1 MDKTL
6 KIFLFIFLPQGWFFL
21 IVLLK
26 NILCYKSVVLI
37 SARQFGNVLNVCFL
51 CVWCRNWNIS
61 LPDKIEAL
69 NGSCVSIN
77 CRFDIPELYDLHLTD
92 TAGGVWYKTVNAI
105 KTLVFNSSRPT
116 LSLFKGNI
124 TGKLRDKDC
133 TTIFF
138 NSTSNHRGIYNF
150 RIEGKNTLKYVF
162 GQKSV
167 SIDVIES
174 PPNPTVK
181 MFMGQMEVQEVLEGN
196 AVNLRCSA
204 ITLCYSST
212 PTKKKRKTKKKQ
224 KKKKNK
230 KQQQQNQTEII
241 SDLNFT
247 ASHLQHGVTFI
258 CNITYQLQNR
268 NATAQSNITLRVL
281 YAPKNT
287 SVSVFPSDS
296 VLEGASV
303 SLTCRSDANPAVLN
317 YTWFR
322 ENGGRLEQLQ
332 TGQNLTVNVTDRTH
346 TGRYYC
352 RAGNQH
358 GTQNTSVLLDIQ
370 YPPKNT
376 SISSIPSS
384 TVLEGNPVTLICN
397 ANANPALV
405 NYTWYRENSGQFQLL
420 QTGYNLTFSI
430 TNSKQSGNYYCIAGN
445 KHGQQ
450 NTSVLLDIQYA
461 SEVSSSKCDKTQQTV
476 CLCEVHGN
484 PSSKVEW
491 FLSGRLITNSTNI
504 LIREERLSQTNL
516 KSYVTL
522 LQSPTLNDILQ
533 CVSTNT
539 RGTASTKFQLVASPQ
554 ETTTKIVHRLYPL
567 YILGLFPQKRD
578 LVLKKEMK
586 TSQKIICIILF
597 LKGVWCRDWNISL
610 PEKIEALTGSCVT
623 INCTFDI
630 NNTYDLDLNDTAVG
644 IWFKNNHDASGTIM
658 YNSSISNNLGK
669 ITGNLK
675 DKDCTTDFYNV
686 SSNHSA
692 KFFFRIEGKGK
703 LRWTYAQ
710 KYVSIHVIESPP
722 NPTVKMFMG
731 QMEVQEVL
739 EGNAVNLRCS
749 AITLCCSSSPPT
761 LTWRSTDGLSL
772 NENNRQQQQNQ
783 TEIISDLN
791 FTASHL
797 QHGVTFICN
806 ITYQLQNR
814 NATAQSNITLRVLY
828 APKNTSVSVFPS
840 DSVLEGASVS
850 LTCRSDANPAVL
862 NYTWFR
868 ENGGRLEQLQTG
880 QNLTVNVTDRT
891 HARYYC
897 RAGNQHGTQNTSVL
911 LDIQCAPKN
920 TSVSVFPSDSVLEG
934 TSVTLTC
941 RSDANPA
948 VLNYTWFRENRGRLE
963 QLQTGQN
970 LTVNVTDRT
979 HTGRYYCRVENQY
992 GTENTSVLLDI
1003 QCEYKQFQLFFPACT
1018 VV

>member
-1 MDKTL
+1 
-6 KIFLFIFLPQGWFFL
+6 
-21 IVLLK
+21 
-26 NILCYKSVVLI
+26 
-37 SARQFGNVLNVCFL
+37 
-51 CVWCRNWNIS
+51 
-61 LPDKIEAL
+61 
-69 NGSCVSIN
+69 
-77 CRFDIPELYDLHLTD
+77 
-92 TAGGVWYKTVNAI
+92 
-105 KTLVFNSSRPT
+105 
-116 LSLFKGNI
+116 
-124 TGKLRDKDC
+124 
-133 TTIFF
+133 
-138 NSTSNHRGIYNF
+138 
-150 RIEGKNTLKYVF
+150 
-162 GQKSV
+162 
-167 SIDVIES
+167 
-174 PPNPTVK
+174 
-181 MFMGQMEVQEVLEGN
+181 
-196 AVNLRCSA
+196 
-204 ITLCYSST
+204 
-212 PTKKKRKTKKKQ
+212 
-224 KKKKNK
+224 
-230 KQQQQNQTEII
+230 
-241 SDLNFT
+241 
-247 ASHLQHGVTFI
+247 
-258 CNITYQLQNR
+258 
-268 NATAQSNITLRVL
+268 
-281 YAPKNT
+281 
-287 SVSVFPSDS
+287 
-296 VLEGASV
+296 
-303 SLTCRSDANPAVLN
+303 
-317 YTWFR
+317 
-322 ENGGRLEQLQ
+322 
-332 TGQNLTVNVTDRTH
+332 
-346 TGRYYC
+346 
-352 RAGNQH
+352 
-358 GTQNTSVLLDIQ
+358 
-370 YPPKNT
+370 
-376 SISSIPSS
+376 
-384 TVLEGNPVTLICN
+384 
-397 ANANPALV
+397 
-405 NYTWYRENSGQFQLL
+405 
-420 QTGYNLTFSI
+420 
-430 TNSKQSGNYYCIAGN
+430 
-445 KHGQQ
+445 
-450 NTSVLLDIQYA
+450 
-461 SEVSSSKCDKTQQTV
+461 
-476 CLCEVHGN
+476 
-484 PSSKVEW
+484 
-491 FLSGRLITNSTNI
+491 
-504 LIREERLSQTNL
+504 
-516 KSYVTL
+516 
-522 LQSPTLNDILQ
+522 
-533 CVSTNT
+533 
-539 RGTASTKFQLVASPQ
+539 
-554 ETTTKIVHRLYPL
+554 
-567 YILGLFPQKRD
+567 
-578 LVLKKEMK
+578 MK

-1003 QCEYKQFQLFFPACT
+1003 QCFNFSFVLIGVAVGVSMIVILCAITCICKRRGGAVQNRKPSQNRPEGTTRSISTNENEGESIYVNRDVLSSAGADTPNQQESLHYASITFTEHKTEPGESRRVSSLDTVYSVLKYSSAGMQKCTTDVSADVVTKQVKSKNSDEADELADSVSQLYAQVKRRNPRST
-1018 VV
+1018 GD

>member
-1 MDKTL
+1 
-6 KIFLFIFLPQGWFFL
+6 
-21 IVLLK
+21 
-26 NILCYKSVVLI
+26 
-37 SARQFGNVLNVCFL
+37 
-51 CVWCRNWNIS
+51 
-61 LPDKIEAL
+61 
-69 NGSCVSIN
+69 
-77 CRFDIPELYDLHLTD
+77 
-92 TAGGVWYKTVNAI
+92 
-105 KTLVFNSSRPT
+105 
-116 LSLFKGNI
+116 
-124 TGKLRDKDC
+124 
-133 TTIFF
+133 
-138 NSTSNHRGIYNF
+138 
-150 RIEGKNTLKYVF
+150 
-162 GQKSV
+162 
-167 SIDVIES
+167 
-174 PPNPTVK
+174 
-181 MFMGQMEVQEVLEGN
+181 
-196 AVNLRCSA
+196 
-204 ITLCYSST
+204 
-212 PTKKKRKTKKKQ
+212 
-224 KKKKNK
+224 
-230 KQQQQNQTEII
+230 
-241 SDLNFT
+241 
-247 ASHLQHGVTFI
+247 
-258 CNITYQLQNR
+258 
-268 NATAQSNITLRVL
+268 
-281 YAPKNT
+281 
-287 SVSVFPSDS
+287 
-296 VLEGASV
+296 
-303 SLTCRSDANPAVLN
+303 
-317 YTWFR
+317 
-322 ENGGRLEQLQ
+322 
-332 TGQNLTVNVTDRTH
+332 
-346 TGRYYC
+346 
-352 RAGNQH
+352 
-358 GTQNTSVLLDIQ
+358 
-370 YPPKNT
+370 
-376 SISSIPSS
+376 
-384 TVLEGNPVTLICN
+384 
-397 ANANPALV
+397 
-405 NYTWYRENSGQFQLL
+405 
-420 QTGYNLTFSI
+420 
-430 TNSKQSGNYYCIAGN
+430 
-445 KHGQQ
+445 
-450 NTSVLLDIQYA
+450 
-461 SEVSSSKCDKTQQTV
+461 
-476 CLCEVHGN
+476 
-484 PSSKVEW
+484 
-491 FLSGRLITNSTNI
+491 
-504 LIREERLSQTNL
+504 
-516 KSYVTL
+516 
-522 LQSPTLNDILQ
+522 
-533 CVSTNT
+533 
-539 RGTASTKFQLVASPQ
+539 
-554 ETTTKIVHRLYPL
+554 
-567 YILGLFPQKRD
+567 
-578 LVLKKEMK
+578 MK

-814 NATAQSNITLRVLY
+814 NATAQSNITLRVL
-828 APKNTSVSVFPS
+828 
-840 DSVLEGASVS
+840 
-850 LTCRSDANPAVL
+850 
-862 NYTWFR
+862 
-868 ENGGRLEQLQTG
+868 
-880 QNLTVNVTDRT
+880 
-891 HARYYC
+891 
-897 RAGNQHGTQNTSVL
+897 
-911 LDIQCAPKN
+911 CAPKN

-1003 QCEYKQFQLFFPACT
+1003 QCFNFSFVLIGVAVGVSMIVILCAITCICKRRGGAVQNRKPSQNRPEGTTRSISTNENEGESIYVNRDVLSSAGADTPNQQESLHYASITFTEHKTEPGESRRVSSLDTVYSVLKYSSAGMQKCTTDVSADVVTKQVKSKNSDEADELADSVSQLYAQVKRRNPRST
-1018 VV
+1018 GD